1 MIATPQ
7 EKAPAHAANTER
19 GSDWNNWQFTVSNDR
34 LQAGISVCE
43 VPERG
48 RVQVTRNITIG
59 EALAEITDGH
69 FAAEV
74 ADVRR
79 LVSIHGKDS
88 EQVKAAKLRL
98 PAYLFSGQ
106 VDRAVA
112 QAMLEGRMDHSG
124 ILTLDFDGIEDP
136 AAVRD
141 KLANDP
147 HVIAA
152 WISPSGN
159 GVKGLCAIE
168 RATTEEEHKAAFL
181 AAEAYFAGQGLEMDP
196 SGKNSNRLCFA
207 GSDPDARIRSG
218 PARVLRQAPPQAA
231 KPTQAP
237 LVLSAHSRTFPEPP
251 HNGIHAW
258 LPQAARWCE
267 QAGLSEA
274 EAVAKLREQE
284 PRLRRSYSHRECED
298 AARLVYNSPSGS
310 RPAIENLN
318 GRPAIEL
325 PCPGRPLSDF
335 AAEMGRM
342 LAGRGVYSRG
352 GLAFTVDHAT
362 KQLAPV
368 DPQWLRTYAEREVSL
383 FKHAKNAAGLAI
395 TLRHSM
401 SLDTAKALV
410 VAPQFLEPLPEIRR
424 FAPVRMPVMR
434 EDGRI
439 ELLPLGFH
447 EETRTLT
454 DPNGCQMLEG
464 FEEVSPEL
472 GAKAIRGA
480 LAEFPFADERS
491 KAAAVAA
498 MFTVYAGGLLPP
510 ASTMPAF
517 IYMANAEGSGKTTLA
532 QLAGIPY
539 GVTEAESKPNSEEEW
554 QKALLA
560 LVMSSRR
567 LLLLDNLKGHL
578 NSPSFEAFLT
588 ATKFSGRILGVNK
601 KFSGEADATVLLTG
615 NRLTVSPDLRRRCIF
630 IELFMQELRAED
642 RIFKRRLDPP
652 AILEMQ
658 PQLLMAMWAVIR
670 GWDAAGRPPASKINA
685 SVPRWSEVIAGIV
698 EWAGWSC
705 PSAPAELEDGG
716 DTDTRDIARLGEA
729 MPLGSPMKFSELC
742 ELCEELGLFERFIAW
757 LEDGEKGNKVRREFS
772 AVLKT
777 YAGRMIAPGKRF
789 MSEGKSHSRRY
800 VCR

>member
-1 MIATPQ
+1 MN
-7 EKAPAHAANTER
+7 PA
-19 GSDWNNWQFTVSNDR
+19 TVSNDR
-34 LQAGISVCE
+34 LQQGISVCK
-43 VPERG
+43 VPKLG
-48 RVQVTRNITIG
+48 QVLVTRDITIA
-59 EALAEITDGH
+59 EALEEITRGD

-74 ADVRR
+74 AEVRR
-79 LVSIHGKDS
+79 LVGIHGKDS
-88 EQVKAAKLRL
+88 AEVKAAKLSL

-106 VDRAVA
+106 VNGAVK
-112 QAMLEGRMDHSG
+112 QAMPEGRMDHSG

-141 KLANDP
+141 ELATDP

-159 GVKGLCAIE
+159 GVKGLLAIE
-168 RATTEEEHKAAFL
+168 HATTEDEHKAAFL
-181 AAEAYFAGQGLEMDP
+181 AAESYFAGQGLEMDS

-207 GSDPDARIRSG
+207 GSDPDAKIRRGSV
-218 PARVLRQAPPQAA
+218 RVLRQAPPQAA
-231 KPTQAP
+231 KPRQAP
-237 LVLSAHSRTFPEPP
+237 LVLSHSRPFPEPP
-251 HNGIHAW
+251 EHGIHTW

-267 QAGLSEA
+267 QAGMSEA
-274 EAVAKLREQE
+274 EAVARLREQE
-284 PRLRRSYSHRECED
+284 TKLRRRYSHRECED
-298 AARLVYNSPSGS
+298 AARLVYDTPSGS
-310 RPAIENLN
+310 RPAVENLN
-318 GRPAIEL
+318 GKPAIEL

-335 AAEMGRM
+335 AAEVGAM

-352 GLAFTVDHAT
+352 GLAFTADHAT
-362 KQLAPV
+362 KQLAAV
-368 DPQWLRTYAEREVSL
+368 DPQWLRTWAEREVSL
-383 FKHAKNAAGLAI
+383 FKQAKNAAGLAI

-424 FAPVRMPVMR
+424 FAPVRMPTMR
-434 EDGRI
+434 ADGRI
-439 ELLPLGFH
+439 ELLPLGFD

-454 DPNGCQMLEG
+454 DPNGCQLLEG
-464 FEEVSPEL
+464 FDDVPAESA
-472 GAKAIRGA
+472 AKAIRGA
-480 LAEFPFADERS
+480 LAEFPFADKRS
-491 KAAAVAA
+491 EAAAVAA

-517 IYMANAEGSGKTTLA
+517 VYLANAEGSGKTTLA

-539 GVTEAESKPNSEEEW
+539 GVCEAEAKPDNEAEW

-560 LVMSSRR
+560 LVMSGSR

-578 NSPSFEAFLT
+578 DSPSFENYLT
-588 ATKFSGRILGVNK
+588 TPKFSGRILGVNK

-630 IELFMQELRAED
+630 VELFMMELRAED
-642 RIFKRRLDPP
+642 RVFKRRLDPP
-652 AILEMQ
+652 AILELQ
-658 PQLLMAMWAVIR
+658 PHLLTCMWAIIR

-698 EWAGWSC
+698 EWAGWAC
-705 PSAPAELEDGG
+705 PSVPAELEDGG

-729 MPLGSPMKFSELC
+729 MQLGSPMKFSELC
-742 ELCEELGLFERFIAW
+742 ELCESLGLFERFILW
-757 LEDGEKGNKVRREFS
+757 MDDSDKGREVRRKFS

-789 MSEGKSHSRRY
+789 LSEGKGHQRRY
-800 VCR
+800 AVN

>member
-1 MIATPQ
+1 MST
-7 EKAPAHAANTER
+7 K
-19 GSDWNNWQFTVSNDR
+19 TVSNDR
-34 LQAGISVCE
+34 LQQGISVCKI
-43 VPERG
+43 PEPGERAP
-48 RVQVTRNITIG
+48 VLVTRDITIA
-59 EALAEITDGH
+59 EALEEITRGD

-74 ADVRR
+74 AELRR
-79 LVSIHGKDS
+79 LVGIHGKDS
-88 EQVKAAKLRL
+88 AEVKAAKLSL

-106 VDRAVA
+106 VNGAVK
-112 QAMLEGRMDHSG
+112 QAMPEGRMDHSG

-136 AAVRD
+136 EIFRD
-141 KLANDP
+141 ALADDE

-159 GVKGLCAIE
+159 GVKGLLAIE
-168 RATTEEEHKAAFL
+168 HAASEDEHKAAFL
-181 AAEAYFAGQGLEMDP
+181 AAESYFAGQGLEMDS
-196 SGKNSNRLCFA
+196 SGKNSNRLCYASF
-207 GSDPDARIRSG
+207 DPDARIRSG
-218 PARVLRQAPPQAA
+218 SARVLRQAPPQAT
-231 KPTQAP
+231 KPRQAP
-237 LVLSAHSRTFPEPP
+237 LVLSAHSRPFPEPP
-251 HNGIHAW
+251 EHGIHTW

-267 QAGLSEA
+267 QAGMSEA
-274 EAVAKLREQE
+274 EAVARLREQE
-284 PRLRRSYSHRECED
+284 TKLRRRYSHRECED
-298 AARLVYNSPSGS
+298 AARLVFNSPSGS
-310 RPAIENLN
+310 RPAVENLN
-318 GRPAIEL
+318 GKPAIEL

-335 AAEMGRM
+335 AAEVGAM

-352 GLAFTVDHAT
+352 GLAFTADHAT
-362 KQLAPV
+362 KQLAAV
-368 DPQWLRTYAEREVSL
+368 DPQWLRTWAEREVSL
-383 FKHAKNAAGLAI
+383 FKQAKNAAGLAI

-424 FAPVRMPVMR
+424 FAPVRMPTMR
-434 EDGRI
+434 ADGRI
-439 ELLPLGFH
+439 ELLPLGFD

-454 DPNGCQMLEG
+454 DPNGCQLLEG
-464 FEEVSPEL
+464 FDDVPAEM
-472 GAKAIRGA
+472 GAKAIRAA

-491 KAAAVAA
+491 KAAAVSA

-517 IYMANAEGSGKTTLA
+517 IYLANAEGSGKTTLA

-539 GVTEAESKPNSEEEW
+539 GVYEAEARPNSEDEW

-560 LVMSSRR
+560 LVMSGSR

-578 NSPSFEAFLT
+578 SSPSFEAFLT

-615 NRLTVSPDLRRRCIF
+615 NALTVSPDLRRRCIF
-630 IELFMQELRAED
+630 VELFMQELRAED
-642 RIFKRRLDPP
+642 RVFKRRLDPP

-658 PQLLMAMWAVIR
+658 PQLLTAMWAVIR

-698 EWAGWSC
+698 EWAGWAC
-705 PSAPAELEDGG
+705 PSVPAELEDGG

-742 ELCEELGLFERFIAW
+742 ELCESLGLFERFIAW
-757 LEDGEKGNKVRREFS
+757 MEDGEKGNKVRREFS

-789 MSEGKSHSRRY
+789 LSEGKSHSRRY

>member
-1 MIATPQ
+1 MSTA
-7 EKAPAHAANTER
+7 
-19 GSDWNNWQFTVSNDR
+19 TVSNDR
-34 LQAGISVCE
+34 LQQGISVCK
-43 VPERG
+43 VPQFG
-48 RVQVTRNITIG
+48 KVLVTRDITIA
-59 EALAEITDGH
+59 EALEEITRGH

-74 ADVRR
+74 AEVRR
-79 LVSIHGKDS
+79 LVGIHGKDS
-88 EQVKAAKLRL
+88 AEVKAAKLSL

-106 VDRAVA
+106 VNGAVK
-112 QAMLEGRMDHSG
+112 QAMPEGRMDHSG

-136 AAVRD
+136 EIFRD
-141 KLANDP
+141 ALADDE

-159 GVKGLCAIE
+159 GVKGLLAIE
-168 RATTEEEHKAAFL
+168 HATTEDEHKAAFL
-181 AAEAYFAGQGLEMDP
+181 AAESYFAGQGLEMDS

-207 GSDPDARIRSG
+207 GSDPDAKIRRGSV
-218 PARVLRQAPPQAA
+218 RVLRQAPPQAA
-231 KPTQAP
+231 KPRQAP
-237 LVLSAHSRTFPEPP
+237 LVLSHSRPFPEPP
-251 HNGIHAW
+251 EHGIHTW

-267 QAGLSEA
+267 QAGMSEA

-284 PRLRRSYSHRECED
+284 TKLRRRYSHRECED
-298 AARLVYNSPSGS
+298 AARLVYDTPSGS
-310 RPAIENLN
+310 RPAVENLN
-318 GRPAIEL
+318 GKPAIEL

-335 AAEMGRM
+335 AAEVGAM

-352 GLAFTVDHAT
+352 GLAFTADHAT
-362 KQLAPV
+362 KQLAAV
-368 DPQWLRTYAEREVSL
+368 DPQWLRTWAEREVSL
-383 FKHAKNAAGLAI
+383 FKQAKNAAGLAI

-424 FAPVRMPVMR
+424 FAPVRMPTMR
-434 EDGRI
+434 ADGRI
-439 ELLPLGFH
+439 ELLPLGFD

-454 DPNGCQMLEG
+454 DPNGCQLLEG
-464 FEEVSPEL
+464 FDDVPAESA
-472 GAKAIRGA
+472 AKAIRGA
-480 LAEFPFADERS
+480 LAEFPFADKRS
-491 KAAAVAA
+491 EAAAVAA

-517 IYMANAEGSGKTTLA
+517 VYLANAEGSGKTTLA

-539 GVTEAESKPNSEEEW
+539 GVCEAEAKPDNEAEW

-560 LVMSSRR
+560 LVMSGSR

-578 NSPSFEAFLT
+578 DSPSFENYLT
-588 ATKFSGRILGVNK
+588 TPKFSGRILGVNK

-630 IELFMQELRAED
+630 VELFMQELRAED
-642 RIFKRRLDPP
+642 RVFKRRLDPP
-652 AILEMQ
+652 AILELQ
-658 PQLLMAMWAVIR
+658 PHLLTCMWAIIR

-698 EWAGWSC
+698 EWAGWAC
-705 PSAPAELEDGG
+705 PSVPAELEDGG

-729 MPLGSPMKFSELC
+729 MQLGSPMKFSELC
-742 ELCEELGLFERFIAW
+742 ELCESLGLFERFILW
-757 LEDGEKGNKVRREFS
+757 MDDSDKGREVRRKFS

-789 MSEGKSHSRRY
+789 LSEGKGHQRRY
-800 VCR
+800 AVN

>member
-1 MIATPQ
+1 
-7 EKAPAHAANTER
+7 
-19 GSDWNNWQFTVSNDR
+19 
-34 LQAGISVCE
+34 
-43 VPERG
+43 
-48 RVQVTRNITIG
+48 
-59 EALAEITDGH
+59 
-69 FAAEV
+69 
-74 ADVRR
+74 
-79 LVSIHGKDS
+79 
-88 EQVKAAKLRL
+88 
-98 PAYLFSGQ
+98 
-106 VDRAVA
+106 
-112 QAMLEGRMDHSG
+112 
-124 ILTLDFDGIEDP
+124 
-136 AAVRD
+136 
-141 KLANDP
+141 
-147 HVIAA
+147 
-152 WISPSGN
+152 
-159 GVKGLCAIE
+159 
-168 RATTEEEHKAAFL
+168 
-181 AAEAYFAGQGLEMDP
+181 
-196 SGKNSNRLCFA
+196 
-207 GSDPDARIRSG
+207 
-218 PARVLRQAPPQAA
+218 
-231 KPTQAP
+231 
-237 LVLSAHSRTFPEPP
+237 
-251 HNGIHAW
+251 
-258 LPQAARWCE
+258 
-267 QAGLSEA
+267 LSEA

-284 PRLRRSYSHRECED
+284 PKLRRRYSHRECED
-298 AARLVYNSPSGS
+298 ACRLVYNSPSGS
-310 RPAIENLN
+310 RPAVENLN
-318 GRPAIEL
+318 GKPAIEL

-335 AAEMGRM
+335 AAEVGSM

-362 KQLAPV
+362 KQLAAV
-368 DPQWLRTYAEREVSL
+368 DPQWLRTWAECEVSL

-395 TLRHSM
+395 TLRNSM

-410 VAPQFLEPLPEIRR
+410 VAPQFLESLPIIRK
-424 FAPVRMPVMR
+424 FAPVRMPTVR
-434 EDGRI
+434 ADGRI
-439 ELLPLGFH
+439 ELLPLGFD
-447 EETRTLT
+447 EETQTLT
-454 DPNGCQMLEG
+454 DPNGCQLLDG
-464 FEEVSPEL
+464 FDEIPAEM
-472 GAKAIRGA
+472 GAKAIRAA

-491 KAAAVAA
+491 KAAAVSA

-517 IYMANAEGSGKTTLA
+517 IYLANAEGSGKTTLA

-539 GVTEAESKPNSEEEW
+539 GVCEAESKPNSEDEW

-560 LVMSSRR
+560 LVMGGNR

-578 NSPSFEAFLT
+578 NSPSFEAYLT

-658 PQLLMAMWAVIR
+658 PQLLMAMWAIIK
-670 GWDAAGRPPASKINA
+670 GWDAAGRPPASKINS

-698 EWAGWSC
+698 EFAGWAC
-705 PSAPAELEDGG
+705 PSVPAELEDGG

>member
-1 MIATPQ
+1 MSTA
-7 EKAPAHAANTER
+7 
-19 GSDWNNWQFTVSNDR
+19 TVSNDR
-34 LQAGISVCE
+34 LQQGISVCK
-43 VPERG
+43 VPESG
-48 RVQVTRNITIG
+48 QVRVIRNLTIA
-59 EALAEITDGH
+59 EALEEITRGD

-74 ADVRR
+74 AEVRR
-79 LVSIHGKDS
+79 LVGIHGKDS
-88 EQVKAAKLRL
+88 AEVKAAKLSL

-106 VDRAVA
+106 VNGAVK
-112 QAMLEGRMDHSG
+112 QAMPEGRMDHSG

-141 KLANDP
+141 ELATDP

-152 WISPSGN
+152 WVSPSGD

-168 RATTEEEHKAAFL
+168 HATTEEEHKAAFL
-181 AAEAYFAGQGLEMDP
+181 AAKNYFAGQGLELD
-196 SGKNSNRLCFA
+196 KNGNNTNRLCFV
-207 GSDPDARIRSG
+207 GSDPDAKIRCGS
-218 PARVLRQAPPQAA
+218 ARVLRQAPPQAA
-231 KPTQAP
+231 KPRQAP
-237 LVLSAHSRTFPEPP
+237 LVLSAHSRPFPEPP
-251 HNGIHAW
+251 EHGIHTW

-267 QAGLSEA
+267 QAGMSEA

-284 PRLRRSYSHRECED
+284 NKLRRRYSHRECED

-310 RPAIENLN
+310 RPAVENLN
-318 GRPAIEL
+318 GKPAIEL

-335 AAEMGRM
+335 AAEVGAM

-362 KQLAPV
+362 KQLAAV
-368 DPQWLRTYAEREVSL
+368 DPQWLRTWAEREVSL
-383 FKHAKNAAGLAI
+383 FKQAKNAAGLAI

-424 FAPVRMPVMR
+424 FAPVRMPTMR
-434 EDGRI
+434 ADGRI
-439 ELLPLGFH
+439 ELLPLGFD

-454 DPNGCQMLEG
+454 DPNGCQLLEG
-464 FEEVSPEL
+464 FDDVPAEM
-472 GAKAIRGA
+472 GAKAIRAA

-491 KAAAVAA
+491 KAAAVSA

-517 IYMANAEGSGKTTLA
+517 IYLANAEGSGKTTLA

-539 GVTEAESKPNSEEEW
+539 GVCEAESKPNSEDEW

-560 LVMSSRR
+560 LVMSGSR

-578 NSPSFEAFLT
+578 SSPSFEAFLT

-615 NRLTVSPDLRRRCIF
+615 NALTVSPDLRRRCIF
-630 IELFMQELRAED
+630 VELFMQELRAED
-642 RIFKRRLDPP
+642 RVFKRRLDPP

-658 PQLLMAMWAVIR
+658 PQLLTAIWAVIR

-698 EWAGWSC
+698 EWAGWAC
-705 PSAPAELEDGG
+705 PSVPAELEDGG

-742 ELCEELGLFERFIAW
+742 ELCESLGLFERFIAW
-757 LEDGEKGNKVRREFS
+757 MEDGEKGNKVRREFS

-789 MSEGKSHSRRY
+789 LSEGKSHSRRY